1 MPFVRDKNLVN
12 VYEELDKANGTIKN
26 LSTALKD
33 EEENNSHLKKHR
45 IVLGVACLIF
55 LILFLWSFLPKSKQY
70 KEEYLI
76 KNNLSLID
84 TDSLHKIQRKA
95 KQVVIADSA
104 RTTLGEMSIVYSIQI
119 GAYMNFNSGLISKDI
134 TQLEEFEENGFNKF
148 SVGKF
153 TTYKET
159 VALRD
164 DLRRIGFQD
173 CFIIA
178 KSYGVPVNI
187 NEALQLSGEKW
198 IRGTSVPDST
208 SAAN

>member
-12 VYEELDKANGTIKN
+12 VYEEIDKANNTIKT

-33 EEENNSHLKKHR
+33 EEENNSLLKKHR
-45 IVLGVACLIF
+45 IILGVFCLLF

-70 KEEYLI
+70 KQEYLI

-95 KQVVIADSA
+95 RQVIVADSVKGS
-104 RTTLGEMSIVYSIQI
+104 LMDLSIVYSIQI
-119 GAYMNFNSGLISKDI
+119 GAYTNFSSNLISKDI
-134 TQLEEFEENGFNKF
+134 TQMEEFEENGFNKF
-148 SVGKF
+148 SIGKF
-153 TTYKET
+153 MTYREA
-159 VALRD
+159 VLLRD
-164 DLRRIGFQD
+164 DLKRVGFKD

-178 KSYGVPVNI
+178 KSYGMPVNI

-198 IRGTSVPDST
+198 IRGAS
-208 SAAN
+208 N

>member
-12 VYEELDKANGTIKN
+12 IYEEIDKANGTIKT
-26 LSTALKD
+26 LSTALQD
-33 EEENNSHLKKHR
+33 EEENNSLLKKHR
-45 IVLGVACLIF
+45 VILGVGCLIL

-70 KEEYLI
+70 KQEYLI

-95 KQVVIADSA
+95 KQVVVIDSVKA
-104 RTTLGEMSIVYSIQI
+104 SLIDLSIVYSIQI
-119 GAYMNFNSGLISKDI
+119 GAYTNFNSNLISEDI

-148 SVGKF
+148 SIGKF

-159 VALRD
+159 VLLRD
-164 DLRRIGFQD
+164 DLRRIGFTD
-173 CFIIA
+173 SFIIA

-198 IRGTSVPDST
+198 IRGTT
-208 SAAN
+208 N

>member
-33 EEENNSHLKKHR
+33 EEESNSELKKHR
-45 IVLGVACLIF
+45 IILGVACLVF

-95 KQVVIADSA
+95 KQVIMADSIQVS
-104 RTTLGEMSIVYSIQI
+104 LNELSIVYSIQI
-119 GAYMNFNSGLISKDI
+119 GAYTNFNSGLISEEI
-134 TQLEEFEENGFNKF
+134 AQLEEFEENGFNKF
-148 SVGKF
+148 AVGKF
-153 TTYKET
+153 TTYKEA

-164 DLRRIGFQD
+164 ELARALPQRDPARSVLT
-173 CFIIA
+173 IA
-178 KSYGVPVNI
+178 HI
-187 NEALQLSGEKW
+187 
-198 IRGTSVPDST
+198 
-208 SAAN
+208 

>member
-12 VYEELDKANGTIKN
+12 VYEEIDKANNTIKT
-26 LSTALKD
+26 LSNALKD
-33 EEENNSHLKKHR
+33 EEHNNSILKKHR
-45 IVLGVACLIF
+45 IWLGVFSLVF

-76 KNNLSLID
+76 ENNLSLID

-95 KQVVIADSA
+95 RQVIVADSMKVS
-104 RTTLGEMSIVYSIQI
+104 LNEMPIVYSIQI
-119 GAYMNFNSGLISKDI
+119 GAYANFKSGLISKDI

-148 SVGKF
+148 AIGKF

-164 DLRRIGFQD
+164 DLRRVGFND

-187 NEALQLSGEKW
+187 QEALELSGEEW
-198 IRGTSVPDST
+198 IRGTT
-208 SAAN
+208 N

>member
-12 VYEELDKANGTIKN
+12 VYEEIDKANATIKN

-33 EEENNSHLKKHR
+33 EEENNTKLKKHR
-45 IVLGVACLIF
+45 IILGVVSLLF
-55 LILFLWSFLPKSKQY
+55 LLLFLWSFLPKSKQY

-95 KQVVIADSA
+95 KQAAIVDSTS
-104 RTTLGEMSIVYSIQI
+104 TTLADMSIVYSIQI
-119 GAYMNFNSGLISKDI
+119 GAYVNFNSGLISDDI
-134 TQLEEFEENGFNKF
+134 SQLEEFEENGFNKF
-148 SVGKF
+148 AVGKF
-153 TTYKET
+153 MTYKEA

-164 DLRRIGFQD
+164 DLKRIGFSD

-187 NEALQLSGEKW
+187 KEALQLSGEQW
-198 IRGTSVPDST
+198 VRGASEETAS
-208 SAAN
+208 N

>member
-12 VYEELDKANGTIKN
+12 IYEEIDKANGTIKT
-26 LSTALKD
+26 LSTALQD
-33 EEENNSHLKKHR
+33 EEENNSLLKKHR
-45 IVLGVACLIF
+45 VILGIGCLIL

-70 KEEYLI
+70 KQEYLI

-95 KQVVIADSA
+95 KQVVVIDSVKA
-104 RTTLGEMSIVYSIQI
+104 SLIDLSIVYSIQI
-119 GAYMNFNSGLISKDI
+119 GAYANFNSNLISEDI
-134 TQLEEFEENGFNKF
+134 TQMEEFEENGFNKF
-148 SVGKF
+148 SIGKF

-159 VALRD
+159 VLLRD
-164 DLRRIGFQD
+164 DLRRVGFKD

-198 IRGTSVPDST
+198 VRGTT
-208 SAAN
+208 N

>member
-12 VYEELDKANGTIKN
+12 IYEEIDKANGTIKT

-33 EEENNSHLKKHR
+33 EEENNSLIKKHR
-45 IVLGVACLIF
+45 VILGIGCLIL

-70 KEEYLI
+70 KQEYLI

-95 KQVVIADSA
+95 KQVVIIDSVK
-104 RTTLGEMSIVYSIQI
+104 TSLIDMSIVYSIQI
-119 GAYMNFNSGLISKDI
+119 GAYTNFNSNLISEDI

-148 SVGKF
+148 SIGKF

-159 VALRD
+159 VLLRD
-164 DLRRIGFQD
+164 DLKRIGFKD
-173 CFIIA
+173 CFVIA
-178 KSYGVPVNI
+178 KSFGVPVNI

-198 IRGTSVPDST
+198 VRGTT
-208 SAAN
+208 N

>member
-12 VYEELDKANGTIKN
+12 IYEEIDKANGTIKT
-26 LSTALKD
+26 LSTALQD
-33 EEENNSHLKKHR
+33 EEENNSLLKKHR
-45 IVLGVACLIF
+45 VILGVGCLIL

-70 KEEYLI
+70 KQEYLI

-95 KQVVIADSA
+95 KQVVVIDSVKA
-104 RTTLGEMSIVYSIQI
+104 SLIDLSIVYSIQI
-119 GAYMNFNSGLISKDI
+119 GAYSNFSSNLISEDI
-134 TQLEEFEENGFNKF
+134 TQMEEFEENGFNKF

-159 VALRD
+159 VLLRD
-164 DLRRIGFQD
+164 DLKRVGFKD

-198 IRGTSVPDST
+198 VRGTT
-208 SAAN
+208 N

>member
-12 VYEELDKANGTIKN
+12 IYEEIDKANGTIKT
-26 LSTALKD
+26 LSTALQD
-33 EEENNSHLKKHR
+33 EEENNSLLKKHR
-45 IVLGVACLIF
+45 VVLGIGCLIL

-70 KEEYLI
+70 KQEYLI

-95 KQVVIADSA
+95 KQVVVIDSVKA
-104 RTTLGEMSIVYSIQI
+104 SLIDLSIVYSIQI
-119 GAYMNFNSGLISKDI
+119 GAYSNFSSNLISEDI
-134 TQLEEFEENGFNKF
+134 TQMEEFEENGFNKF
-148 SVGKF
+148 SIGKF

-159 VALRD
+159 VLLRD
-164 DLRRIGFQD
+164 DLKRVGFKD

-198 IRGTSVPDST
+198 VRGTT
-208 SAAN
+208 N

>member
-1 MPFVRDKNLVN
+1 LNQDMPFVRDKNLVN

-33 EEENNSHLKKHR
+33 EEENNSLLKKHR
-45 IVLGVACLIF
+45 IILGVACLVF

-95 KQVVIADSA
+95 KQAVMADSA
-104 RTTLGEMSIVYSIQI
+104 RISLSEMSIVYSIQI
-119 GAYMNFNSGLISKDI
+119 GAYANFNSGLISKDI

-148 SVGKF
+148 AVGKF
-153 TTYKET
+153 ITYKEA

-164 DLRRIGFQD
+164 DLRRMGFTD

-178 KSYGVPVNI
+178 KSYGIPVNI
-187 NEALQLSGEKW
+187 EEALQLSGEKW
-198 IRGTSVPDST
+198 IRGTT
-208 SAAN
+208 N

>member
-12 VYEELDKANGTIKN
+12 VYEEIDKANGTIKT
-26 LSTALKD
+26 LSTALQD
-33 EEENNSHLKKHR
+33 EEENNSLLKKHR
-45 IVLGVACLIF
+45 VILGVGCLIL

-70 KEEYLI
+70 KQEYLI

-95 KQVVIADSA
+95 KQVVVIDSVKA
-104 RTTLGEMSIVYSIQI
+104 SLIDLSIVYSIQI
-119 GAYMNFNSGLISKDI
+119 GAYANFNSNLISEDI
-134 TQLEEFEENGFNKF
+134 TQMEEFEENGFNKF
-148 SVGKF
+148 SIGKF

-159 VALRD
+159 VLLRD
-164 DLRRIGFQD
+164 DLRRVGFKD

-198 IRGTSVPDST
+198 VRGTT
-208 SAAN
+208 N